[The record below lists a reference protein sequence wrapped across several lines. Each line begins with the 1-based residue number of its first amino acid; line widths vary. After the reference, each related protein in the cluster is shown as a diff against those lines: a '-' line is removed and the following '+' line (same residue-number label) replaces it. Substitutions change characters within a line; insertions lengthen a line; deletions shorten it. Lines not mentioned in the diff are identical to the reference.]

1 MRYDL
6 EHSFHELF
14 KSSQSDWELPEGL
27 PSSTIPKLK
36 PSIMAKSIK
45 TFQADPLLEEHGAL
59 QSEKKMM
66 IKDAAESEKDK
77 KVHPNEIVGKY
88 LWENEQA
95 WRLLYNEVCPLSLH
109 AAANNNHPE
118 LITKYLDEGA
128 FIDIRDHNRRTAL
141 HIAAMKNFVKCIQVL
156 IDRKA
161 DIDAKDENEQTPL
174 ELAFERRHYEDSAR

>member
-14 KSSQSDWELPEGL
+14 KSSQCDWELPESQ
-27 PSSTIPKLK
+27 PSDTNPKLK
-36 PSIMAKSIK
+36 PAIMAKSVK
-45 TFQADPLLEEHGAL
+45 TFQADPVMEETPAL
-59 QSEKKMM
+59 QGEKRLM
-66 IKDAAESEKDK
+66 IKDSGESEKDK

-95 WRLLYNEVCPLSLH
+95 WRLLYNELCPSSLH
-109 AAANNNHPE
+109 AAASNNHPE

-128 FIDIRDHNRRTAL
+128 YIDLRDDKRRTAL
-141 HIAAMKNFVKCIQVL
+141 HVAAAKNFVKCIQVL

-161 DIDAKDENEQTPL
+161 DINSRDEDEMTPL
-174 ELAFERRHYEDSAR
+174 ELAFEKKHFDDSAR